1 MARNRIIYGSQSV
14 WCNGVVLLRVQTLG
28 STTTFTNEDIFEL
41 GHLDIVDVV
50 DDVPAVAVTL
60 NTNDWGDVKTMAVLA
75 QVAQTKL
82 AMDATAT
89 DNNANLTVISGTTEV
104 DYLHGVSLA
113 DFAVTCGTLTG
124 VSIWAPVQDECSLG
138 DYLTDDIDQTMYMD
152 EVYINSLEFSY
163 TTGANATENYA
174 AETDQK
180 MWLLNDGRFVNYEDW
195 TGDAWGAGFKV
206 LDIENG
212 SGGPF
217 YVVTLSDGTLG
228 FLRTDVN
235 GARSVTVYDVSE
247 DEATNYEVITWAA
260 AGSAADATRFVYNI
274 ADNNLYKPTGL
285 VIDAA
290 DRVEAI
296 YAADGYGTFIEM
308 HYFRALQ
315 DLKDSSVAGAD
326 ERIDIGAL
334 RQGQV
339 EVYIVDPGSAQAGD
353 TGDAELDNAWRLSA
367 CTITCD
373 LTREPLTEL
382 GHLGPYDRPLTLP
395 IPITVTVDSTAGD
408 LELWARFAKQQVA
421 YEAGDLDDISLADLL
436 SVENLLLVVKVFA
449 QTDEE
454 AGGTGANRKVSDS
467 SFLVGE
473 PFFNDGTLGAYSGSN
488 EQEWALKTIVVE
500 HLKMTDEAYTL
511 DLGTNATQTYGFRST
526 NDLYVVKGDIQ
537 FDDLKYPHRI
547 RRNS

>member
-14 WCNGVVLLRVQTLG
+14 WCNGEVLFRVQTLG

-75 QVAQTKL
+75 QVADAKID
-82 AMDATAT
+82 MDATAT
-89 DNNANLTVISGTTEV
+89 DNNANLTVISGTTEI

-124 VSIWAPVQDECSLG
+124 VSLWAPVQDECALG
-138 DYLTDDIDQTMYMD
+138 EYLTDDIDQTLYMD
-152 EVYINSLEFSY
+152 EVYVNSLEFSY

-180 MWLLNDGRFVNYEDW
+180 MWLLNDGRFVSHEEWSFDN
-195 TGDAWGAGFKV
+195 GDFIAPASEV
-206 LDIENG
+206 LGLTPGSEN
-212 SGGPF
+212 
-217 YVVTLSDGTLG
+217 VVTLSDGTIG
-228 FLRTDVN
+228 FLRTDAN
-235 GARSVTVYDVSE
+235 GARSVTHFDS
-247 DEATNYEVITWAA
+247 DENTATNYEVTTVGAQQALTFDYTVGTNVLWLPSANPDFVWAA
-260 AGSAADATRFVYNI
+260 GDTI
-274 ADNNLYKPTGL
+274 T
-285 VIDAA
+285 
-290 DRVEAI
+290 AI
-296 YAADGYGTFIEM
+296 YAADAYSSV
-308 HYFRALQ
+308 HQNYYFRALQ
-315 DLKDSSVAGAD
+315 DLKDATVSGAE
-326 ERIDIGAL
+326 ERFDIGAL

-353 TGDAELDNAWRLSA
+353 TGDGSLENAWRLTGV
-367 CTITCD
+367 TITCD

-408 LELWARFAKQQVA
+408 LELWARFAKQLA
-421 YEAGDLDDISLADLL
+421 LFDSGDLDDINLADLMA
-436 SVENLLLVVKVFA
+436 SENLKLVVKVFA

-454 AGGTGANRKVSDS
+454 AGGTAENRKVSDD

-473 PFFNDGTLGAYSGSN
+473 SYFNDGALNIYAGSN
-488 EQEWALKTIVVE
+488 EREWALKTIIVE

-526 NDLYVVKGDIQ
+526 NDLYVIKGDIGT
-537 FDDLKYPHRI
+537 FDTLKYPNKI